1 MVPIDRLLSGAAA
14 HRLETGRPLVTLSY
28 AQSLDG
34 SLAARRGTPLRL
46 SGKASMQLTH
56 RLRAAHDAILVGIGT
71 ILADD
76 PQLTVRLVD
85 GAQPQP
91 VILDSHLRISVQ
103 ARVFQGSRLPWI
115 ATLPDAIADHQG
127 SFNQA
132 AIISAG
138 AHVLPC
144 PPDADGHV
152 SLPDLLSHL
161 ASLGISRLMVEG
173 GAAVITAFLTA
184 RLADLLVLTIAPIF
198 VGGLRAPEALLAN
211 PTGSTADWPKL
222 TNLGTELLGEDI
234 ILWGHLCYDH

>member
-46 SGKASMQLTH
+46 SGEASMQLTH

-91 VILDSHLRISVQ
+91 VILDSHLRLTPH
-103 ARVFQGSRLPWI
+103 ARVFQGTKSPWI
-115 ATLPDAIADHQG
+115 AALPVAG
-127 SFNQA
+127 SEYQAAFNQA

-138 AHVLPC
+138 ARLLPC

-161 ASLGISRLMVEG
+161 ASLGISSLMVEG

-184 RLADLLVLTIAPIF
+184 RLADLLVLTVAPIL
-198 VGGLRAPEALLAN
+198 VGGLHAPESLVADLS
-211 PTGSTADWPKL
+211 GSHTYWPKL
-222 TNLGTELLGEDI
+222 TNLGAEFLGEDL
-234 ILWGHLCYDH
+234 ILWGYLCYDH